1 MFPDWQYLTICVSE
15 SCQQAEL
22 IPLLVLGPE
31 MKLDIYLIELII
43 RPYLNITSTLYKVS
57 CSPK

>member
-1 MFPDWQYLTICVSE
+1 MFPDWQYVTICISE

-31 MKLDIYLIELII
+31 MKLDIYLIETDHKTLFKYHI
-43 RPYLNITSTLYKVS
+43 YSTRSIMLT
-57 CSPK
+57 